1 MSWNITRK
9 SLSNPSVV
17 GFFLAVAILGG
28 IYAFVHLGKR
38 EDSTFKIKSAV
49 VTCRYPGAT
58 PVEVEQL
65 VVVPMERAFR
75 TLSAVHKITSEAH
88 FGYARMV
95 VELQP
100 DTKAAAIPQLWD
112 ELRRKVDDVRTM
124 LPEGVTTIDVADDF
138 GDVYGLYYALCAD
151 DGFSFEELRTYAR
164 HIESRLYTIDG
175 VDKVLLA
182 GEQPMQVEILITP
195 STLSAFDLRPEAI
208 ARAVSSQNEVVGLG
222 VRRAGEVVIELSEGT
237 T

>member
-9 SLSNPSVV
+9 SLGNPSVV
-17 GFFLAVAILGG
+17 GFFLAVVILGG

-112 ELRRKVDDVRTM
+112 ELRR
-124 LPEGVTTIDVADDF
+124 
-138 GDVYGLYYALCAD
+138 
-151 DGFSFEELRTYAR
+151 
-164 HIESRLYTIDG
+164 
-175 VDKVLLA
+175 
-182 GEQPMQVEILITP
+182 
-195 STLSAFDLRPEAI
+195 
-208 ARAVSSQNEVVGLG
+208 
-222 VRRAGEVVIELSEGT
+222 
-237 T
+237 